1 MGPTVP
7 PSPTLALST
16 LMFSRS
22 RAVSF
27 SRYDQRRSRWRL
39 PRWLWLLL
47 AGAALGSGGVV
58 YLQEEVLPP
67 RLTADES
74 ARTTA
79 AFVTAEAERLRLAQT
94 QAQLNLQLAAAID
107 ARQKQLAE
115 LTAGRATIER
125 LQGDLAAVVDALPP
139 DPRAG
144 AVAVRAMHFVLKDG
158 QLAYDVALSR
168 ERATGR
174 PLAAVMQ
181 LVVSGDTQGRSET
194 AVTLPPVALSLGA
207 LAVLRGSLPLPAGFR
222 PRQATLRILGGHGG
236 PLLGMRVA
244 LVP

>member
-1 MGPTVP
+1 
-7 PSPTLALST
+7 
-16 LMFSRS
+16 MFSRS
-22 RAVSF
+22 RPVSF

-47 AGAALGSGGVV
+47 AGTALGAGGVV
-58 YLQEEVLPP
+58 YLQERVLPP

-79 AFVTAEAERLRLAQT
+79 AFGAAEAERLRLAQT
-94 QAQLNLQLAAAID
+94 QSQLNLQLAAAID

-115 LTAGRATIER
+115 LTAGRTTIER
-125 LQGDLAAVVDALPP
+125 LQGDLASVVNALPP

-144 AVAVRAMHFVLKDG
+144 TVAVRALRFAQADG

-168 ERATGR
+168 ERTTGR
-174 PLAAVMQ
+174 PLPAVMQ
-181 LVVSGDTQGRSET
+181 LVVTGDAPGRGDT

-222 PRQATLRILGGHGG
+222 PRQTTLRILGGPGG
-236 PLLGMRVA
+236 ALLGMRVA
-244 LVP
+244 LVR

>member
-1 MGPTVP
+1 
-7 PSPTLALST
+7 
-16 LMFSRS
+16 MFSRS

-27 SRYDQRRSRWRL
+27 SRYEQRRSRWRL

-47 AGAALGSGGVV
+47 AGTALGAGGVI

-67 RLTADES
+67 RLTADAS

-79 AFVTAEAERLRLAQT
+79 AFETAEAERLRLAQT
-94 QAQLNLQLAAAID
+94 QSQLNLQLAAAVD
-107 ARQKQLAE
+107 ARQNQVAE

-125 LQGDLAAVVDALPP
+125 LHGDLAALADALPP

-144 AVAVRAMHFVLKDG
+144 AVAVRALRFVQGDG
-158 QLAYDVALSR
+158 RLAYDVALSR

-181 LVVSGDTQGRSET
+181 LVVTGDAQGRGDT

-222 PRQATLRILGGHGG
+222 PRQTTLRILGGPGG

-244 LVP
+244 LVR